1 VKGDDAVAV
10 DFSLGPGAEEV
21 GEIIGSGSEEVK
33 VVRGRSGGTLLTI
46 FTNIFAASLKDDII
60 VLCHD
65 RRDWMHP
72 ERFIM

>member
-1 VKGDDAVAV
+1 MSPVGSDLQCCNFKRGKR
-10 DFSLGPGAEEV
+10 SNRGMGA
-21 GEIIGSGSEEVK
+21 IQ
-33 VVRGRSGGTLLTI
+33 GGTLLTI
-46 FTNIFAASLKDDII
+46 FTNIFGASLNHDII

>member
-1 VKGDDAVAV
+1 M
-10 DFSLGPGAEEV
+10 LT
-21 GEIIGSGSEEVK
+21 VK
-33 VVRGRSGGTLLTI
+33 VLSPEKTVMGEADGIKIESMGTLLTI
-46 FTNIFAASLKDDII
+46 FTNIFAASLNHDII